1 MDQSKHRAISST
13 EEEYFTVFKEIM
25 RTWVKQ
31 VQRQREVT
39 HKLPEFEPK
48 FDWLLE
54 HVTQVLKLN
63 PQSLK
68 TKVNLPKS
76 FTPNSELYRCF
87 LESVI

>member
-13 EEEYFTVFKEIM
+13 KEEYFTVFKEIM
-25 RTWVKQ
+25 RTCVKQ

-54 HVTQVLKLN
+54 HVITSVEIESTV
-63 PQSLK
+63 PQNQSQP
-68 TKVNLPKS
+68 T
-76 FTPNSELYRCF
+76 
-87 LESVI
+87 